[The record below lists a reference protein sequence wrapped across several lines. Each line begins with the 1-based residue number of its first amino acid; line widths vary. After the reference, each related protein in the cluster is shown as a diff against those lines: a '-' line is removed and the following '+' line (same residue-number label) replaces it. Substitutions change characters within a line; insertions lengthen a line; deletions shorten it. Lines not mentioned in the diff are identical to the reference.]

1 MSQSSF
7 WRAAA
12 LSSLPLG
19 SSATWAGDG
28 HDHGEAA
35 PAPVAAAFPRFAAVS
50 DDFELVGVLNGQR
63 LTLYLDHAADNR
75 PVTDGELTLE
85 LGGQQVKVSPHG
97 VGEFEADLT
106 EPLSDGE
113 TSIMATVTAQGQ
125 SDLLTGVLDVHS
137 EDAEHEHTAAS
148 GRVVVL
154 GGGAAVLGVGVLAWA
169 LRRRT
174 RTNGALRGAA

>member
-12 LSSLPLG
+12 LSSLLLG

-35 PAPVAAAFPRFAAVS
+35 PAPAAAALPRFAAVS

-75 PVTDGELTLE
+75 PVTDGELTLDDVPA
-85 LGGQQVKVSPHG
+85 LVPVAAR
-97 VGEFEADLT
+97 FE
-106 EPLSDGE
+106 PS
-113 TSIMATVTAQGQ
+113 
-125 SDLLTGVLDVHS
+125 
-137 EDAEHEHTAAS
+137 
-148 GRVVVL
+148 
-154 GGGAAVLGVGVLAWA
+154 GAAAYVDGYAEYRKLAGT
-169 LRRRT
+169 LKGLYHRLH
-174 RTNGALRGAA
+174 G

>member
-12 LSSLPLG
+12 LSSLLLG

-35 PAPVAAAFPRFAAVS
+35 PAPAAAALPRFAAVS

-85 LGGQQVKVSPHG
+85 LGGQQVKVSH
-97 VGEFEADLT
+97 
-106 EPLSDGE
+106 
-113 TSIMATVTAQGQ
+113 
-125 SDLLTGVLDVHS
+125 TGLES
-137 EDAEHEHTAAS
+137 S
-148 GRVVVL
+148 RPI
-154 GGGAAVLGVGVLAWA
+154 
-169 LRRRT
+169 
-174 RTNGALRGAA
+174 